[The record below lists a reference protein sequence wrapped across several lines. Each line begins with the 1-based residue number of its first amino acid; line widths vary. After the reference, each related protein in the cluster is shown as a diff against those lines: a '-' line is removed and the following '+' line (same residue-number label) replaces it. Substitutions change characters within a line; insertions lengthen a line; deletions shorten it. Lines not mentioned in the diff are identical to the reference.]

1 MRALEN
7 FKDLKNIKRILLNH
21 GQNIPPEYMK
31 SFITNK
37 LPAEHIPSVL
47 GDILKYQ
54 RNTKL
59 VVEISK
65 EVYNKV
71 GVKELVDI
79 FE

>member
-1 MRALEN
+1 MSQ
-7 FKDLKNIKRILLNH
+7 

-31 SFITNK
+31 QYIVNK

-47 GDILKYQ
+47 NDILKYQ

-65 EVYNKV
+65 EVYSKV
-71 GVKELVDI
+71 GVKELVEV
-79 FE
+79 FETTNSYDGLFYFLGPLLD